1 MSWHLSKPMCVFS
14 NAKKPGWKV
23 CWYAEVAC
31 TIPQLWWRLLKSA
44 VKILGD
50 FGTMVIINI
59 SLVTEMIGMKFFLS
73 SCDFIHILCLW
84 SIEIVSWML
93 IKFEMGRSWTVIIFP
108 ISMPCL
114 CYIYVTCECIIQLW
128 KDFSV
133 FPITTK
139 DTRWVWLITRGCSL
153 LRGAW
158 SSL

>member
-1 MSWHLSKPMCVFS
+1 
-14 NAKKPGWKV
+14 
-23 CWYAEVAC
+23 
-31 TIPQLWWRLLKSA
+31 
-44 VKILGD
+44 
-50 FGTMVIINI
+50 
-59 SLVTEMIGMKFFLS
+59 MIGMNFFLS

-114 CYIYVTCECIIQLW
+114 CYIYVTCEYIIQLW

-139 DTRWVWLITRGCSL
+139 DTRWVWLITRGYSL
-153 LRGAW
+153 LHGTW
-158 SSL
+158 SNLNYSRDPFLLITCFFYNFYLFLCVLFLNTVRYHNMSCKCV

>member
-1 MSWHLSKPMCVFS
+1 MAPVKADVRILQCK
-14 NAKKPGWKV
+14 KKPRWKV

-59 SLVTEMIGMKFFLS
+59 SLVTGMIGMKFFLS

-114 CYIYVTCECIIQLW
+114 CYINVTCECIIQLW

-139 DTRWVWLITRGCSL
+139 DTRWVWLITRGYSL
-153 LRGAW
+153 LHGTW
-158 SSL
+158 SNL